1 MRDRPNRPS
10 EKKKKITEVRRFS
23 DKNATEILC
32 QQSICQSQV
41 NSKKW
46 MKQKVTP
53 LAAAVSKCS
62 PLGGPHNKA
71 RGPDPKRTIP
81 LSHDQCAY
89 CKEKGD
95 WRNECPSHPEKKT
108 KAAGPP
114 SWCQCKPPGTNL
126 IRLAQAESNQRRLD
140 SLQLGPREPIF
151 RIQVGG
157 HPMDFMVDTGPE
169 HSVVTQEIVP
179 LLGKETI
186 T

>member
-1 MRDRPNRPS
+1 MPTKYLS
-10 EKKKKITEVRRFS
+10 IT
-23 DKNATEILC
+23 
-32 QQSICQSQV
+32 
-41 NSKKW
+41 SKQ
-46 MKQKVTP
+46 QKVDEAKSHTLGSCCVKAFTP
-53 LAAAVSKCS
+53 
-62 PLGGPHNKA
+62 GGPHHKA
-71 RGPDPKRTIP
+71 RGPDSKRTIP

-108 KAAGPP
+108 KAAGPR
-114 SWCQCKPPGTNL
+114 SRCQCKPPGTNL
-126 IRLAQAESNQRRLD
+126 IGLAQAESNQRGLD
-140 SLQLGPREPIF
+140 SLQLGPREPMV

-157 HPMDFMVDTGPE
+157 HPTDFMVDTGLE

>member
-1 MRDRPNRPS
+1 M
-10 EKKKKITEVRRFS
+10 
-23 DKNATEILC
+23 LC

-46 MKQKVTP
+46 MKQKVAP
-53 LAAAVSKCS
+53 LVAVLSKHA
-62 PLGGPHNKA
+62 PLVGPHHKA
-71 RGPDPKRTIP
+71 RGPDLKSTIP

-108 KAAGPP
+108 KAAGPR
-114 SWCQCKPPGTNL
+114 SRCQCKPPGTNL
-126 IRLAQAESNQRRLD
+126 IGLAQAESNQRGLD
-140 SLQLGPREPIF
+140 SLQLGPREPMV

-157 HPMDFMVDTGPE
+157 HPMEFMVDNGAE

-179 LLGKETI
+179 LSGKETTI
-186 T
+186 IGA